1 MVLIRFLIQ
10 TIFNPENLVNPDS
23 DQIVQRI
30 EYNEFEKQTNESS
43 QKRVKVIRCL
53 LFKFVVLFGLNQN

>member
-1 MVLIRFLIQ
+1 LVLIRFLIQ